1 MSENVVLIEKSF
13 ADAIAMIAAAEE
25 LPEEKRRHW
34 ATSLRQV
41 AKALDRPLEVIPA
54 RYSAVRADLINLH
67 EVPAGLTAKTLQN
80 HKSNTKSALLYLARE
95 KGVPEYGAPLMEEW
109 QALKAKIEGS
119 LVRHRLSSLMR
130 FCSANGIK
138 PGEVTESVVERFI
151 DYRSRCGKPADTAF
165 RRLMAR
171 AWNANVGMIRGWPDV
186 TLVEPPVKS
195 TVEIAWSAF
204 PEGLRQDV
212 DSYLEGL
219 TKVRRNRKGHRV
231 RPLKAVTLRTR
242 RAELQGAARMAVKAG
257 VPVENLNSLA
267 ALLAPEVAEQV
278 LEAYCTKNGEKP
290 KLYTIDLAG
299 RFLSIARETK
309 CLNEADCER
318 LNEMREVLDEERPEG
333 FTEKNA
339 TLIRQI
345 LAPNIWD
352 LVVNLPFRMMA
363 EARRDRARAP
373 VQSAVKA
380 QIAVAIALLTI
391 VPVRIKN
398 LTEIRLGLNLSKP
411 GGPGS
416 DYWLNFPD
424 YDVKNRMKLEYALD
438 EYITPLIDE
447 YIHDFWPTLLRGRK
461 EDYLFPGLRS
471 GAKGKV
477 SFSGQITKRVLKL
490 TGLRITS
497 HQFRHAAGAI
507 ILQEQPGNYELVRQ
521 ISGSSQPEHDNSL
534 LHLAQ
539 ASSRQP
545 NLPEDGP
552 QAPQDRTGGRRMSDN
567 DDKADA
573 TPASPAPRSLLVSEW
588 PASHRQAWE
597 EECRPGLRLRRGW
610 CRKSLRRGQS
620 EMTLPGATAHSL
632 AFCSGT
638 VVSTTLPR
646 LPRKSPQRMSS
657 AISPNSTG
665 GFGRSR
671 SGIASTSSAWLR
683 DC

>member
-1 MSENVVLIEKSF
+1 MRENVVLIEQSF

-25 LPEEKRRHW
+25 LPEDRRRHW
-34 ATSLRQV
+34 TTSLRQV

-95 KGVPEYGAPLMEEW
+95 KGVPEQGAPLMEEW
-109 QALKAKIEGS
+109 ETLKAKIKGS
-119 LVRHRLSSLMR
+119 LVRHRLSSFMR
-130 FCSANGIK
+130 FCSANSIE

-151 DYRSRCGKPADTAF
+151 EYRSRCGKPADTAF
-165 RRLMAR
+165 RRVMAR
-171 AWNANVGMIRGWPDV
+171 AWNANVGAIAGWPDIK
-186 TLVEPPVKS
+186 LVEPPVKS
-195 TVEIAWSAF
+195 TVEIAWSDF
-204 PEGLRQDV
+204 PDGLRKDV
-212 DSYLEGL
+212 ERYLEGL
-219 TKVRRNRKGHRV
+219 TKVRRNRKGQRV
-231 RPLKAVTLRTR
+231 RPLKPVTLRTR

-257 VPVENLNSLA
+257 VPVENLKSLG
-267 ALLAPEVAEQV
+267 ALLTPEVAEQV
-278 LEAYCTKNGEKP
+278 LEAYCKKNGEKP

-339 TLIRQI
+339 ALIRQV
-345 LAPNIWD
+345 LAPDVWD

-363 EARRDRARAP
+363 EARRERARAP

-380 QIAVAIALLTI
+380 QIAVAIALLII

-447 YIHDFWPTLLRGRK
+447 YVHDFRPTLLRGRN
-461 EDYLFPGLRS
+461 EDYLFPGIRS

-490 TGLRITS
+490 TGLRITA

-521 ISGSSQPEHDNSL
+521 ILGH
-534 LHLAQ
+534 
-539 ASSRQP
+539 
-545 NLPEDGP
+545 
-552 QAPQDRTGGRRMSDN
+552 
-567 DDKADA
+567 
-573 TPASPAPRSLLVSEW
+573 RSL
-588 PASHRQAWE
+588 
-597 EECRPGLRLRRGW
+597 
-610 CRKSLRRGQS
+610 
-620 EMTLPGATAHSL
+620 
-632 AFCSGT
+632 
-638 VVSTTLPR
+638 STTIRCYIWLKNIHASQIYQKIIRKR
-646 LPRKSPQRMSS
+646 LDFEPENDK
-657 AISPNSTG
+657 
-665 GFGRSR
+665 
-671 SGIASTSSAWLR
+671 
-683 DC
+683 

>member
-95 KGVPEYGAPLMEEW
+95 RGVPEYGAPLMEEW

-165 RRLMAR
+165 QRLMAR
-171 AWNANVGMIRGWPDV
+171 AWNANVGMIPGWPDV

-195 TVEIAWSAF
+195 TVEIAWSDF
-204 PEGLRQDV
+204 PEGLRREV

-219 TKVRRNRKGHRV
+219 TKIRRNRKGHRV

-309 CLNEADCER
+309 CLNEDAR
-318 LNEMREVLDEERPEG
+318 GPGRGKAGRFYREERHSHQANSCPQYLG
-333 FTEKNA
+333 PRRQSA
-339 TLIRQI
+339 TPDDGRGPPRPRPCAGPISGQGADRGGDC
-345 LAPNIWD
+345 APDHCPRSHQEPDRNTAWSQ
-352 LVVNLPFRMMA
+352 PQQ
-363 EARRDRARAP
+363 ARRAR
-373 VQSAVKA
+373 
-380 QIAVAIALLTI
+380 IGLLA
-391 VPVRIKN
+391 
-398 LTEIRLGLNLSKP
+398 E
-411 GGPGS
+411 
-416 DYWLNFPD
+416 
-424 YDVKNRMKLEYALD
+424 
-438 EYITPLIDE
+438 
-447 YIHDFWPTLLRGRK
+447 
-461 EDYLFPGLRS
+461 FPGL
-471 GAKGKV
+471 
-477 SFSGQITKRVLKL
+477 
-490 TGLRITS
+490 
-497 HQFRHAAGAI
+497 
-507 ILQEQPGNYELVRQ
+507 
-521 ISGSSQPEHDNSL
+521 
-534 LHLAQ
+534 
-539 ASSRQP
+539 
-545 NLPEDGP
+545 
-552 QAPQDRTGGRRMSDN
+552 
-567 DDKADA
+567 
-573 TPASPAPRSLLVSEW
+573 
-588 PASHRQAWE
+588 
-597 EECRPGLRLRRGW
+597 
-610 CRKSLRRGQS
+610 
-620 EMTLPGATAHSL
+620 
-632 AFCSGT
+632 
-638 VVSTTLPR
+638 
-646 LPRKSPQRMSS
+646 
-657 AISPNSTG
+657 
-665 GFGRSR
+665 
-671 SGIASTSSAWLR
+671 
-683 DC
+683 

>member
-1 MSENVVLIEKSF
+1 MRENVVLIEKSF
-13 ADAIAMIAAAEE
+13 ADAIATIAAAEE

-80 HKSNTKSALLYLARE
+80 HKSNAKSALLYLARE
-95 KGVPEYGAPLMEEW
+95 KGVPEYGAPLVKEW
-109 QALKAKIEGS
+109 EALRAKIEAS
-119 LVRHRLSSLMR
+119 LVRYRLSSLMR

-151 DYRSRCGKPADTAF
+151 DYRSHCGKPADMAF
-165 RRLMAR
+165 RRIMAR
-171 AWNANVGMIRGWPDV
+171 AWNANVGMIPGWPDV
-186 TLVEPPVKS
+186 KLVEPPVKS
-195 TVEIAWSAF
+195 TVEIAWGDF
-204 PEGLRQDV
+204 PQGLRKDAER
-212 DSYLEGL
+212 YLEGL
-219 TKVRRNRKGHRV
+219 TKIRRNRKGQRV
-231 RPLKAVTLRTR
+231 RPLKPVTLRTR
-242 RAELQGAARMAVKAG
+242 RAELQGAARMAVKVG
-257 VPVENLNSLA
+257 VPIEELNSLA

-278 LEAYCTKNGEKP
+278 LEAYCKKNGEKP

-318 LNEMREVLDEERPEG
+318 LNEMREVLDEDRPEG
-333 FTEKNA
+333 FTDKNA

-345 LAPNIWD
+345 LAPDVWD
-352 LVVNLPFRMMA
+352 RVVNLPFRMMA
-363 EARRDRARAP
+363 EARRRRVRAP
-373 VQSAVKA
+373 LQSAVMA
-380 QIAVAIALLTI
+380 QIAVAIAILTI

-411 GGPGS
+411 AGPGS
-416 DYWLNFPD
+416 DYWLDFPD

-447 YIHDFWPTLLRGRK
+447 YKRDFWPTLLRGRK

-521 ISGSSQPEHDNSL
+521 ILGHRRLSTTIRCYIWLKNV
-534 LHLAQ
+534 Q
-539 ASSRQP
+539 AHQIYQKMVRKR
-545 NLPEDGP
+545 LKIDPED
-552 QAPQDRTGGRRMSDN
+552 DN
-567 DDKADA
+567 D
-573 TPASPAPRSLLVSEW
+573 
-588 PASHRQAWE
+588 
-597 EECRPGLRLRRGW
+597 
-610 CRKSLRRGQS
+610 
-620 EMTLPGATAHSL
+620 
-632 AFCSGT
+632 
-638 VVSTTLPR
+638 
-646 LPRKSPQRMSS
+646 
-657 AISPNSTG
+657 
-665 GFGRSR
+665 
-671 SGIASTSSAWLR
+671 
-683 DC
+683 

>member
-1 MSENVVLIEKSF
+1 MHENVVLIERSF
-13 ADAIAMIAAAEE
+13 ADAIAMIAEAVD
-25 LPEEKRRHW
+25 LPEGKRRHW
-34 ATSLRQV
+34 TTSLRQV

-67 EVPAGLTAKTLQN
+67 EAPAGLTAKTLQN
-80 HKSNTKSALLYLARE
+80 HKSNAKSALLYLARE
-95 KGVPEYGAPLMEEW
+95 KGVPEHGAPLMEEW
-109 QALKAKIEGS
+109 EALKAKIEGS
-119 LVRHRLSSLMR
+119 LVRHRLSSFMR
-130 FCSANGIK
+130 FCSANSIK
-138 PGEVTESVVERFI
+138 PKEVTESVVERFI
-151 DYRSRCGKPADTAF
+151 DYRARCGKPADTAF
-165 RRLMAR
+165 RRVMAR
-171 AWNANVGMIRGWPDV
+171 AWNANVGAITGWPDIK
-186 TLVEPPVKS
+186 LVEPAVKS
-195 TVEIAWSAF
+195 TVEISWSNF
-204 PEGLRQDV
+204 PEGLRRGI

-219 TKVRRNRKGHRV
+219 TKIRRNCKGQRV
-231 RPLKAVTLRTR
+231 RPLKPVTLHTR

-278 LEAYCTKNGEKP
+278 LEAYCKKNGEKP

-309 CLNEADCER
+309 CLNDVDCER

-339 TLIRQI
+339 SLIRQV
-345 LAPNIWD
+345 LAPDVWD
-352 LVVNLPFRMMA
+352 RVVNLPFRMMA
-363 EARRDRARAP
+363 EARRNRVRAP

-380 QIAVAIALLTI
+380 QIAVAIAILTI

-447 YIHDFWPTLLRGRK
+447 YIHDFWPTLLRGRN
-461 EDYLFPGLRS
+461 EDYLFPGMRS

-490 TGLRITS
+490 TGLRITA

-521 ISGSSQPEHDNSL
+521 ILGH
-534 LHLAQ
+534 
-539 ASSRQP
+539 
-545 NLPEDGP
+545 
-552 QAPQDRTGGRRMSDN
+552 
-567 DDKADA
+567 
-573 TPASPAPRSLLVSEW
+573 RSL
-588 PASHRQAWE
+588 
-597 EECRPGLRLRRGW
+597 
-610 CRKSLRRGQS
+610 
-620 EMTLPGATAHSL
+620 
-632 AFCSGT
+632 
-638 VVSTTLPR
+638 STTIRCYIWLKNVHAHQIYQKIVRKR
-646 LPRKSPQRMSS
+646 LDIEPENYQ
-657 AISPNSTG
+657 
-665 GFGRSR
+665 
-671 SGIASTSSAWLR
+671 
-683 DC
+683 